1 MPQRARLPEN
11 GLAPISIGANPRTAV
26 CWKECL
32 YRFGL
37 RADFLSLSPLKR
49 IFNQNYVRLYA
60 L

>member
-1 MPQRARLPEN
+1 MPQKGLVTSELP
-11 GLAPISIGANPRTAV
+11 GADFYRSEPRTAV